1 MTQLHWVPAVGL
13 FLCFS
18 SGCTT
23 RTDDEPLFGG
33 SAGGGAGGMSAGGAP
48 AAGSTSGGTGGSVTT
63 AGSGGDA
70 GTAAGGTL
78 GAAGTSGTAGTGGNP
93 NECVPVPLSGA
104 STAKIRTVGYLPTYR
119 GALATLVNQLDFAKL
134 SYVNISFADVD
145 TSGTLSLTDMGVC
158 QFTNGAHAAGV
169 KVCVAIGGASTIDSN
184 EGMGKYTPL
193 MDPANRTAFIDKIS
207 GFLTAN
213 NLDCID
219 LDFESQNLG
228 TDYAGFVSSLSTTLA
243 AQGKEVTTAVGRWFG
258 NAQLTAALPSFAF
271 VNVMAYDMCEFWGST
286 PCDGAEIGEV
296 QNEEMAYWIGQGLPA
311 DKAVLGVP
319 FYGYKWQGG
328 TGQALTYA
336 EIVTTYGAAAE
347 TDWIE
352 SNGATVVHNS
362 MNTIKAKA
370 ALAKSTYGGIMIWEL
385 GQDAPAPN
393 SLLQAIDSSL

>member
-1 MTQLHWVPAVGL
+1 
-13 FLCFS
+13 
-18 SGCTT
+18 
-23 RTDDEPLFGG
+23 
-33 SAGGGAGGMSAGGAP
+33 
-48 AAGSTSGGTGGSVTT
+48 
-63 AGSGGDA
+63 
-70 GTAAGGTL
+70 
-78 GAAGTSGTAGTGGNP
+78 
-93 NECVPVPLSGA
+93 
-104 STAKIRTVGYLPTYR
+104 
-119 GALATLVNQLDFAKL
+119 
-134 SYVNISFADVD
+134 
-145 TSGTLSLTDMGVC
+145 
-158 QFTNGAHAAGV
+158 
-169 KVCVAIGGASTIDSN
+169 
-184 EGMGKYTPL
+184 
-193 MDPANRTAFIDKIS
+193 
-207 GFLTAN
+207 
-213 NLDCID
+213 
-219 LDFESQNLG
+219 
-228 TDYAGFVSSLSTTLA
+228 
-243 AQGKEVTTAVGRWFG
+243 
-258 NAQLTAALPSFAF
+258 SFAF

-336 EIVTTYGAAAE
+336 EIVATYGAAAE